1 MIHYI
6 VCNRLHNFHLFL
18 PSGVIGYIRTGDGL
32 LTTIKDVAKHAGV
45 SVATVSRYLNK
56 KGYISEEAKNKIE
69 ATIKQLN
76 YRPNDIARSLST
88 KRMQTIGLI
97 VPDITNPFFPEIAR
111 AIEDRALLEGYTVVL
126 CNSDEQEHKERH
138 YIETLKQKY
147 VAGFI
152 IATNQLEREYYAGLD
167 VPLVLLDRITDDTVP
182 SISSHNKNGAALGT
196 EYLLSC
202 GVTEIACIS
211 GPQHVGPA
219 YERTQGFLEAVAG
232 LDIKTHL
239 IESPF
244 HFKEAEKAA
253 FELLTAHPEI
263 DGIFAGSD
271 VIAIGVQRAVHRL
284 GLSVPDDIQLVGY
297 DGISLGE
304 MVTPSLTT
312 VDQNIY
318 QLGETAVKML
328 MAIIEGEN
336 VDNEHVMIE
345 PSLIVRDSTKEK
357 SK

>member
-1 MIHYI
+1 MA
-6 VCNRLHNFHLFL
+6 
-18 PSGVIGYIRTGDGL
+18 
-32 LTTIKDVAKHAGV
+32 TIKDVAKHAGV

-56 KGYISEEAKNKIE
+56 KGYVSEEAKNKIE
-69 ATIKQLN
+69 VSIKQLD

-111 AIEDRALLEGYTVVL
+111 AIEDTALLEGYTVVL
-126 CNSDEQEHKERH
+126 CNSDEQVHKERH

-152 IATNQLEREYYAGLD
+152 IATNQLEREYYTGLN
-167 VPLVLLDRITDDTVP
+167 VPLVLLDRITDSQIP
-182 SISSHNKNGAALGT
+182 SVSSRNKNGAALGT

-202 GVTEIACIS
+202 GVKEIACIS
-211 GPQHVGPA
+211 GPQDVVPA
-219 YERTQGFLEAVAG
+219 FERTQGFLKAVEG
-232 LDIKTHL
+232 LDIKTHVV
-239 IESPF
+239 ESQF

-253 FELLTAHPEI
+253 FELLSAHPGI

-284 GLSVPDDIQLVGY
+284 GLSVPNDIQIVGY

-328 MAIIEGEN
+328 LNIIKGKS
-336 VDNEHVMIE
+336 VDNEHVIID

>member
-1 MIHYI
+1 MA
-6 VCNRLHNFHLFL
+6 
-18 PSGVIGYIRTGDGL
+18 
-32 LTTIKDVAKHAGV
+32 TIKDVAKHAGV

-56 KGYISEEAKNKIE
+56 KGYVSEEAKNKIE
-69 ATIKQLN
+69 VSIKQLD

-111 AIEDRALLEGYTVVL
+111 AIEDTALLEGYTVVL
-126 CNSDEQEHKERH
+126 CNSDEQVHKERH

-152 IATNQLEREYYAGLD
+152 IATNQLEREYYTGLN
-167 VPLVLLDRITDDTVP
+167 VPLVLLDRITDSQIP
-182 SISSHNKNGAALGT
+182 SVSSRNKNGAALGT

-202 GVTEIACIS
+202 GVKEIACIS
-211 GPQHVGPA
+211 GPQDVVPA
-219 YERTQGFLEAVAG
+219 FERTQGFLKAVEG
-232 LDIKTHL
+232 LDIKTH
-239 IESPF
+239 IVESQF

-253 FELLTAHPEI
+253 FELLSAHPGI

-271 VIAIGVQRAVHRL
+271 IIAIGVQRAVHRL
-284 GLSVPDDIQLVGY
+284 GLSVPNDIQIVGY

-328 MAIIEGEN
+328 LNIIKGKS
-336 VDNEHVMIE
+336 VDNEHVIID